1 MASKFDNAARY
12 TVEQW
17 MIANI
22 ELARDSGGEL
32 SPTQLGEAADAEFF
46 ISDQPDFEI
55 PEWVWDMAVDVI
67 EQHEQN
73 EKEAADEE

>member
-1 MASKFDNAARY
+1 MASNFDNAARY

-22 ELARDSGGEL
+22 ELARDSAGEF
-32 SPTQLGEAADAEFF
+32 SPTYLGEAADAEFF
-46 ISDQPDFEI
+46 ISDQPDFVI

-67 EQHEQN
+67 DQY
-73 EKEAADEE
+73 EKDTANG